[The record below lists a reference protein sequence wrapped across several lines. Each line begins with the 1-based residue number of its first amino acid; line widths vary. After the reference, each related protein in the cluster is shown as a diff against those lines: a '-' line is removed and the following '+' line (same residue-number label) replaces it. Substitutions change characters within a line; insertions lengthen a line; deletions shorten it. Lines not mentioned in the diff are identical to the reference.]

1 MKAARTREWTIDLT
15 RRGRKNVCS
24 LQDDT
29 QAVRVPRLARI
40 MALAIRFDGLLR
52 SGAITDQ
59 AHLAR
64 LGKVSRARISQIL
77 NLLHLAPDIQ
87 EQVLFLPP
95 IHQGRERLHLAD
107 LQALCR
113 QWDWRRQRRMW
124 QACVSAFLKAL
135 KPIHNQLEVG
145 LPPR

>member
-1 MKAARTREWTIDLT
+1 MKAARTREWTLDLT

-29 QAVRVPRLARI
+29 QAVRVPRLARL

-52 SGAITDQ
+52 RGAITDQ

-77 NLLHLAPDIQ
+77 NLLHLASDIQ
-87 EQVLFLPP
+87 EQLLFLPSL
-95 IHQGRERLHLAD
+95 HQGRERWHLAD
-107 LQALCR
+107 IQPLCR
-113 QWDWRRQRRMW
+113 QWNWSRQRRMW
-124 QACVSAFLKAL
+124 QALRD
-135 KPIHNQLEVG
+135 G
-145 LPPR
+145 LSKSS

>member
-1 MKAARTREWTIDLT
+1 MKTSRTREWTLDLT

-24 LQDDT
+24 LQEDT
-29 QAVRVPRLARI
+29 QAVRVPRLARL

-87 EQVLFLPP
+87 EQLLFLPLL
-95 IHQGRERLHLAD
+95 HQGRERLHLAD
-107 LQALCR
+107 LQPLCR

-124 QACVSAFLKAL
+124 QALRERFATSY
-135 KPIHNQLEVG
+135 
-145 LPPR
+145 

>member
-1 MKAARTREWTIDLT
+1 MGPRTRRPSPLQVPSPRIPKKENAMKAARTREWTLDLT

-24 LQDDT
+24 LQEDT
-29 QAVRVPRLARI
+29 QAVRVPRLARL
-40 MALAIRFDGLLR
+40 MALAIRFEGLLR

-64 LGKVSRARISQIL
+64 PGKVSPATISQIL

-87 EQVLFLPP
+87 DQLLFLPP

-107 LQALCR
+107 LQTLCR
-113 QWDWRRQRRMW
+113 QWD
-124 QACVSAFLKAL
+124 CS
-135 KPIHNQLEVG
+135 
-145 LPPR
+145 